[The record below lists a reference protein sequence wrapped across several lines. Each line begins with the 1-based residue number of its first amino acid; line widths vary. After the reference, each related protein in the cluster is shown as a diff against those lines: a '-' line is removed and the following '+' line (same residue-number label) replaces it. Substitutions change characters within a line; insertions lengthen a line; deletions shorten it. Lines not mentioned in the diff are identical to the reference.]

1 MSSSN
6 AVRSLAFQLLF
17 QLDASGG
24 GEPLDLAAQMEHA
37 LSPKEV
43 RKAAELASAA
53 FADRAASDAATAELA
68 PGWPANRQ
76 PAIDRAILRLAHY
89 EITHEPAAG
98 AIVINEAVNLAK
110 EFGTEKSPGFV
121 NALLDKILKAKLAP
135 AAAIPTPTPDA
146 PTA

>member
-17 QLDASGG
+17 QLDAAAGG
-24 GEPLDLAAQMEHA
+24 DPAELAGQMEHA
-37 LSPKEV
+37 LGAREV
-43 RKAAELASAA
+43 RQACELAAA
-53 FADRAASDAATAELA
+53 AYADRAASDAATAELA

-89 EITHEPAAG
+89 EITHEPAKG
-98 AIVINEAVNLAK
+98 AIAINEAVNLAK

-121 NALLDKILKAKLAP
+121 NALLDKVLKAKQ
-135 AAAIPTPTPDA
+135 AAAPTSSPDA

>member
-24 GEPLDLAAQMEHA
+24 GDPAELAAQMEHGLA
-37 LSPKEV
+37 AREV
-43 RKAAELASAA
+43 RRACDLAAAA
-53 FADRAASDAATAELA
+53 FADRALADAATTELA
-68 PGWPANRQ
+68 PAWPANRQ
-76 PAIDRAILRLAHY
+76 PAIDRAILRLAHH
-89 EITHEPAAG
+89 EITKDPAQG

-135 AAAIPTPTPDA
+135 EKTEG
-146 PTA
+146 